1 MIQSK
6 RVCFQLLLPPDRTD
20 RLGAVRTPENQG
32 WVLLRWWD
40 GRSATSTF
48 LFVIFLLVRWGNP
61 TALFP
66 PCPSLSG
73 AALPFSPEITCHL
86 FAEATTTSRGVFS
99 TRPHPVSSSRIAHG
113 RTSALSLPGRR
124 AGLTVL
130 SFPREPSSWVAEMI
144 PSQVSSYLSDK
155 LLPGG
160 KDRKFQ
166 GLAQYMLAPSPSL
179 TPGLPS

>member
-1 MIQSK
+1 MFAFNYFYHQTEQTGWGRENS
-6 RVCFQLLLPPDRTD
+6 RESGLSSVEM
-20 RLGAVRTPENQG
+20 VRWPICN
-32 WVLLRWWD
+32 LN
-40 GRSATSTF
+40 F
-48 LFVIFLLVRWGNP
+48 FVIFLLVRWGNP

-73 AALPFSPEITCHL
+73 GALPFSPEITCHL